1 VGAPTTDAEPA
12 RTLVLSIDLE
22 DWHQLVGRRY
32 GLDGWDRPHPV
43 FEEQT
48 RAVLELL
55 DELGVTAT
63 FFVLGMT
70 ARNHPAVVREV
81 AARGH
86 EVACHGF
93 AHERVYG
100 QTAEAFRDDLV
111 AALELIEELAG
122 VRPLGYR
129 APAFSI
135 NRDTPWAY
143 DVLAELGFAYD
154 SSLYDSPRIPRRIQP
169 VPPDAHPIAA
179 GHGGEL
185 WEFPVATW
193 SVAGRTLPI
202 GGGGYW
208 RFLPTGVILRGLG
221 EACRAA
227 SHPVIYCHPYE
238 CDPRPLRAEIPPTAA
253 AGQRLR
259 AAGRAAYRNAG
270 GRRMIGQLRRVAQEF
285 RLVTY
290 EQLFREDP
298 RLGRTGAG
306 PLPPPGASV

>member
-1 VGAPTTDAEPA
+1 MGVAAAATDSP
-12 RTLVLSIDLE
+12 RTIVLSVDLE

-32 GLDGWDRPHPV
+32 RLDGWDRPHPA
-43 FEEQT
+43 FEEQ
-48 RAVLELL
+48 AAALLALL

-63 FFVLGMT
+63 FFVLGMS
-70 ARNHPAVVREV
+70 ARNHPGVVREL

-100 QTAEAFRDDLV
+100 QTAEAFRDDLL
-111 AALELIEELAG
+111 ASLELLGELAG
-122 VRPLGYR
+122 SRPLGYR

-135 NRDTPWAY
+135 NRDTPWAFEI
-143 DVLAELGFAYD
+143 LAELGFAYD
-154 SSLYDSPRIPRRIQP
+154 SSLYDSPRIPRRIHP
-169 VPPDAHPIAA
+169 IPPDAHPVIADGA
-179 GHGGEL
+179 GTL

-193 SVAGRTLPI
+193 SVAGRALPI

-208 RFLPTGVILRGLG
+208 RLLPTGLLLRGLA
-221 EACRAA
+221 EVCRTA

-238 CDPRPLRAEIPPTAA
+238 CDPRPLRAEVPRSAGK
-253 AGQRLR
+253 GQRLR

-270 GRRMIGQLRRVAQEF
+270 GRRMVGQIRRVAQEF
-285 RLVTY
+285 RLVSY

-298 RLGRTGAG
+298 RLGRSGAR
-306 PLPPPGASV
+306 PLPPPRESL